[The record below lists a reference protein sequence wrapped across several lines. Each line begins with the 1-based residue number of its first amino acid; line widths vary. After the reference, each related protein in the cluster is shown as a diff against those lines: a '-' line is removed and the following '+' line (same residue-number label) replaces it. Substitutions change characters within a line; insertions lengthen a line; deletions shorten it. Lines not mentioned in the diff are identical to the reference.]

1 MEAYSSPQIE
11 LLAAQLLRGPRRLR
25 LRQLL
30 SIEFLLSVVE
40 PGGQYPYDFV
50 CHALTGYRSAKPEPA
65 GARLLA
71 ADDLVPDLV
80 ALAEVLSGDA
90 DIPAGSL
97 AAPAYTVAELAERF
111 DVSTKTIC
119 RWRRRGL
126 AGWRFRFPDRRVRV
140 LFPDHSV
147 RRFVARHADLV
158 ARGSQFS
165 QLTAADRE
173 RIVARAQ
180 EVAAA
185 GPRTVNAVARVIA
198 SEVGRAVET
207 VRLILKHYDD
217 AHPGAGIFNRA
228 AAGLAVDGCQLAMWE
243 AYQDGATIEQLGERF
258 GRPVTAV
265 YRAITAVRARELRA
279 RPMDLTPSPEFEAS
293 DAEQV
298 ILGTPAVA
306 LYQPLSTASRRIP
319 AGLPPYLAQ
328 LFRLPLLTAEGERVL
343 FRKLNYLRFKADRLR
358 QQIDPETAQAAEL
371 DRIEEL
377 LAEAAE
383 VKSQIVQAN
392 LRLVVGIA
400 KRHLNVAN
408 DLFELIS
415 DGNVSLMRAV
425 DRFDYMRGFKFS
437 TYASWAIMKNF
448 ARTVPELSRH
458 RDHYRTGRDELLDA
472 TAAPPGPDE
481 SETDELAAVRH
492 TVDRMLSTLD
502 IRERMILRQRYGL
515 EDPGVPQTLEQ
526 VGQRFGVSKERIRQL
541 EARAIRKLRLDFQVD
556 IQRLLGP

>member
-1 MEAYSSPQIE
+1 M
-11 LLAAQLLRGPRRLR
+11 
-25 LRQLL
+25 
-30 SIEFLLSVVE
+30 
-40 PGGQYPYDFV
+40 
-50 CHALTGYRSAKPEPA
+50 
-65 GARLLA
+65 
-71 ADDLVPDLV
+71 
-80 ALAEVLSGDA
+80 
-90 DIPAGSL
+90 
-97 AAPAYTVAELAERF
+97 
-111 DVSTKTIC
+111 
-119 RWRRRGL
+119 
-126 AGWRFRFPDRRVRV
+126 
-140 LFPDHSV
+140 
-147 RRFVARHADLV
+147 V

-165 QLTAADRE
+165 QLTATDRE
-173 RIVARAQ
+173 RIIARAQ
-180 EVAAA
+180 EVVAV

-207 VRLILKHYDD
+207 VRLILKHHDD

-228 AAGLAVDGCQLAMWE
+228 AAGLVVDGCQLAMWE

-258 GRPVTAV
+258 GRPVTSV
-265 YRAITAVRARELRA
+265 YRAITAVRARELLA
-279 RPMDLTPSPEFEAS
+279 RPLDLTPSPEFEAS

-358 QQIDPETAQAAEL
+358 GQLDPETAQAAEL

-383 VKSQIVQAN
+383 VKNQIVQAN

-400 KRHLNVAN
+400 KRHLNVTN

-448 ARTVPELSRH
+448 ARTVPELTHH
-458 RDHYRTGRDELLDA
+458 RDHYRTGRDELLDT
-472 TAAPPGPDE
+472 TASPPAPDE
-481 SETDELAAVRH
+481 AETDELAAVRRM
-492 TVDRMLSTLD
+492 VDRMLSTLD
-502 IRERMILRQRYGL
+502 TRERMILRQRYGL